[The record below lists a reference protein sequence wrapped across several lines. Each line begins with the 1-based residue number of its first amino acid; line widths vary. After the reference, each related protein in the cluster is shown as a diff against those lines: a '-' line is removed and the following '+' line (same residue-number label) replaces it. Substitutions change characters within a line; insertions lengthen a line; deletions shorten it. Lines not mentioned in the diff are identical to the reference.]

1 MKIVQDTEV
10 RNFGMRNVTACI
22 GTFDGMHLGHQELLK
37 QAYTIGN
44 EEYIVITFNEMPQ
57 RILKDKN
64 YKYMINKL
72 EKEKLLIAQH
82 ATGIVYFDFEQIKDV
97 DPESFC
103 KILNEKYGINKIVV
117 GEDFKFGKDRTGDI
131 EFLKGYFNA
140 NNVSII
146 PDKLVNGSRVS
157 SSTIRNCLKN
167 GDMSLANKLL
177 GRPYSVYGQVIKGDG
192 VGTELG
198 FPTANL
204 KIDNNYRLPKNGV
217 YAATVLLDS
226 NIASLPEGHRDKEY
240 SGMVNIGFRPTLG
253 NTSKTLHIE
262 INIFDFDLSIYDY
275 NLTLKFYDFLR
286 EEIKFDNLE
295 GLSKQLIKDKQA
307 AIKNLNLKH

>member
-1 MKIVQDTEV
+1 MKIFQDKEV
-10 RNFGMRNVTACI
+10 RSFGMRNITACI
-22 GTFDGMHLGHQELLK
+22 GTFDGMHLGHQELLR

-44 EEYIVITFNEMPQ
+44 GEYIVITFNEMPQ

-64 YKYMINKL
+64 YKYMINKI
-72 EKEKLLIAQH
+72 EKEKLLIAQR
-82 ATGIVYFDFEQIKDV
+82 ATGIVYFDFEQIKDF

-117 GEDFKFGKDRTGDI
+117 GEDFRFGKDRTGDI
-131 EFLKGYFNA
+131 ELLKRYFN

-167 GDMSLANKLL
+167 GDINLANKLL
-177 GRPYSVYGQVIKGDG
+177 GRPYSVSGKVIKGDG

-204 KIDNNYRLPKNGV
+204 QIHNNYRLPKNGV
-217 YAATVLLDS
+217 YAATVFLDS
-226 NIASLPEGHRDKEY
+226 NKTSLPEQFIDKEY

-253 NTSKTLHIE
+253 KKSKTHHIE
-262 INIFDFDLSIYDY
+262 INIFNFDLSIYDY
-275 NLTLKFYDFLR
+275 NLTVNFHKFLR
-286 EEIKFDNLE
+286 EEKKFENLKD
-295 GLSKQLIKDKQA
+295 LSKQLIKDKQA
-307 AIKNLNLKH
+307 TIKNLNLEH